1 MGNQLSR
8 EDVLNQLDEKVVEYF
23 ATFMHCAQ
31 STFLALQEQF
41 ALDDG
46 AILKA
51 LTPFPGIAFRGETCG
66 AVVGSLMA
74 LGLVYGREK
83 PDDAAGYIASLAPAA
98 TFCHRFEEEFGST
111 MCGDILES
119 QLGKRFSF
127 FAEPAEFDQY
137 VAAFQEYIA
146 AGGLEKCGALARK
159 AVRIAAEVILDKG

>member
-1 MGNQLSR
+1 MANQLSR
-8 EDVLNQLDEKVVEYF
+8 EDILGQLDQKVIGYF
-23 ATFMHCAQ
+23 ATSGHCAQ

-46 AILKA
+46 AIVRA

-66 AVVGSLMA
+66 AVVGCLIA
-74 LGLVYGREK
+74 LGLVYGRERL
-83 PDDAAGYIASLAPAA
+83 DDGPGIIASMIPAA
-98 TFCHRFEEEFGST
+98 TFCRRFEEEFGST

-119 QLGKRFSF
+119 QLGKRFSV
-127 FAEPAEFDQY
+127 AEPAEFDEY
-137 VAAFQEYIA
+137 AAVFQEYVA